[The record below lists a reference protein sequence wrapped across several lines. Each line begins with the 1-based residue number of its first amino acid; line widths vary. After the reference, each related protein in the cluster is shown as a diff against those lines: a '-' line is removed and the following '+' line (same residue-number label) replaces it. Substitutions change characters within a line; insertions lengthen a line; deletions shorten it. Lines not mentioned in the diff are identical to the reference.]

1 MPKGDRSGKGWA
13 AFEREEGE
21 GRREHGPKVAPR
33 LQPRQA
39 TTPTAHGAQAKAPL
53 YQIAVS
59 CLVDRR
65 RSSIVPWIPPVDRVS
80 SRSSSGIRFSTVL
93 AALGTCGTSG
103 PPIARDPDP
112 RTAFILFGFEVR
124 QLFLLFYARFG
135 RHRLF
140 EKHRIAEK
148 GIVNAKKVVH
158 GGCGRKRAFS
168 EPRRGGIYDRKAK
181 GNRQSRDRGSTR
193 CDSLIIT
200 IESTRTSP
208 CIADPAQGWGWVD
221 AERTGRP
228 RGGPRCR
235 GAKKTVDR

>member
-1 MPKGDRSGKGWA
+1 MVGRMGMPKGDRSGKGWA
-13 AFEREEGE
+13 AFEREEG
-21 GRREHGPKVAPR
+21 GGGGGSRATKVAPR

-112 RTAFILFGFEVR
+112 RTALILFGFEVR
-124 QLFLLFYARFG
+124 QLFLLFYAQFG
-135 RHRLF
+135 CHRLL
-140 EKHRIAEK
+140 EKDRIAEK
-148 GIVNAKKVVH
+148 GSGIVDARKVEH
-158 GGCGRKRAFS
+158 GGCGWKRAGFTIG
-168 EPRRGGIYDRKAK
+168 RRRVIGSRGI
-181 GNRQSRDRGSTR
+181 
-193 CDSLIIT
+193 
-200 IESTRTSP
+200 
-208 CIADPAQGWGWVD
+208 VD
-221 AERTGRP
+221 QLVAIR
-228 RGGPRCR
+228 
-235 GAKKTVDR
+235 

>member
-13 AFEREEGE
+13 AFEREEG
-21 GRREHGPKVAPR
+21 GGREHGPKVAPR

-65 RSSIVPWIPPVDRVS
+65 RSSIVPWIPPVGRVS

-112 RTAFILFGFEVR
+112 RTALILFGFEVR

-135 RHRLF
+135 RPSAFR
-140 EKHRIAEK
+140 ERPYRGK
-148 GIVNAKKVVH
+148 
-158 GGCGRKRAFS
+158 RK
-168 EPRRGGIYDRKAK
+168 
-181 GNRQSRDRGSTR
+181 RDRGREEGRTR
-193 CDSLIIT
+193 GMRMKASVLG
-200 IESTRTSP
+200 
-208 CIADPAQGWGWVD
+208 AA
-221 AERTGRP
+221 P
-228 RGGPRCR
+228 RGNLRSEGE
-235 GAKKTVDR
+235 G